1 LFERAATPSGR
12 LFGLVG
18 QLRCPRKKR
27 QKALAW
33 ATWAALC
40 CSLGGTGVAAA
51 APTAHVENRC
61 GRLSAADYEELDA
74 RIQLLLHSQL
84 PARPPPAI
92 VCDLETAWLE
102 WEGRRYRIL
111 GQAPLVEEAVDIV
124 ESQLHDAERRPEAY
138 TQAQE
143 DAAVAAGEPFLKSE
157 PARRTRKRWL
167 PEGGGV
173 TVGIESEL
181 PSDSIGLSM
190 GPVFDFGGSVG
201 PLLLGGRE
209 AFRFGL
215 GERNVLFMD
224 FEGAVAYGAPFD
236 PDHTFGGVLRL
247 GAEWLISYPDDV
259 TAQAT
264 VAPILS
270 LGLRAAKNL
279 GFASPWVGIDAR
291 VRLQRLQLSDV
302 AASDVSGSL
311 TLGVRFI
318 DWSGK

>member
-1 LFERAATPSGR
+1 
-12 LFGLVG
+12 VG
-18 QLRCPRKKR
+18 PVRCSRKKR
-27 QKALAW
+27 RKALAW
-33 ATWAALC
+33 AAWLGLSCAL
-40 CSLGGTGVAAA
+40 GHARVAAA
-51 APTAHVENRC
+51 ASLAHVENRC
-61 GRLSAADYEELDA
+61 ERLSAAEYEELDA

-84 PARPPPAI
+84 PARPLPAI

-102 WEGRRYRIL
+102 WEGKLYRIL
-111 GQAPLVEEAVDIV
+111 GRAPLVEEAVDIV

-157 PARRTRKRWL
+157 PARRTRRRWL

-173 TVGIESEL
+173 TIGLESEL
-181 PSDSIGLSM
+181 QSDSAGPSM
-190 GPVFDFGGSVG
+190 GPAFDFGGSVG

-215 GERNVLFMD
+215 GGRNVLFMD
-224 FEGAVAYGAPFD
+224 FEGAIAYGAPFD
-236 PDHTFGGVLRL
+236 PDQTFGGVLRF
-247 GAEWLISYPDDV
+247 GAEWLVYYPDDV

-279 GFASPWVGIDAR
+279 GFVSPWVGIDAR
-291 VRLQRLQLSDV
+291 FRLQRLELSDV
-302 AASDVSGSL
+302 AASDISGSL
-311 TLGVRFI
+311 TIGVRFI

>member
-1 LFERAATPSGR
+1 M
-12 LFGLVG
+12 G
-18 QLRCPRKKR
+18 QVRCSRKKR

-33 ATWAALC
+33 AAGAAVFGA
-40 CSLGGTGVAAA
+40 LGGGVRGAAA

-84 PARPPPAI
+84 PARPLPAI

-111 GQAPLVEEAVDIV
+111 GPAPLVEEAVDIV
-124 ESQLHDAERRPEAY
+124 ESQLHDAERRQETY

-173 TVGIESEL
+173 TIGIESEL

-190 GPVFDFGGSVG
+190 GPAFDFGGSVG
-201 PLLLGGRE
+201 PLLLGARE

-224 FEGAVAYGAPFD
+224 FEGALAYGAPFD
-236 PDHTFGGVLRL
+236 PDHSFGGVLRF
-247 GAEWLISYPDDV
+247 GAEWLISYPAGV

-279 GFASPWVGIDAR
+279 GFVSPWVGIDAR
-291 VRLQRLQLSDV
+291 FRLQRLALTDV
-302 AASDVSGSL
+302 AASDISGSL
-311 TLGVRFI
+311 TIGVRFI

>member
-1 LFERAATPSGR
+1 L
-12 LFGLVG
+12 GLVG

-40 CSLGGTGVAAA
+40 CSLGGAGVAAA

-61 GRLSAADYEELDA
+61 GRLSAAHYEELDA
-74 RIQLLLHSQL
+74 RIQLLLHSQV

-111 GQAPLVEEAVDIV
+111 GRAPLVEEAVDIV

-302 AASDVSGSL
+302 AASDISGSL